1 MRNKFLSHEYRV
13 LSSAKLHISDFS
25 IKKNISFMNILNCS
39 GPNIDPSGN
48 IKLIFLPKCTT
59 SRLQPLDAGII
70 KAFKRK
76 HRKRL
81 LKYVVSQIDEGK
93 NVSEIILGINIA
105 NAIHWLQLAWRDVST
120 ETIINC
126 FQKCLFEQ

>member
-1 MRNKFLSHEYRV
+1 MS
-13 LSSAKLHISDFS
+13 
-25 IKKNISFMNILNCS
+25 ILNCS

-76 HRKRL
+76 YRKRL

-93 NVSEIILGINIA
+93 NVSEIISGINIA